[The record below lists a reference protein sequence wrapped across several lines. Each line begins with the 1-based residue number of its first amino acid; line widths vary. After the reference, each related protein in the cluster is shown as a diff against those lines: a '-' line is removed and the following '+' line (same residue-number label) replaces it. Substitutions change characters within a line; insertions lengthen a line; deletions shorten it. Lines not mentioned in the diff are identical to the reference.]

1 MAFLNSR
8 EADVVV
14 QDGFQDYD
22 VPPPAVSVRQVE
34 QFMREKDLEAAIK
47 SKASSLSGTYG
58 VFIPVGLVRTALH
71 KGEHYLLAQLI
82 VNFGG
87 P

>member
-8 EADVVV
+8 EGEAEIVV

-34 QFMREKDLEAAIK
+34 QFMREKDLEAASK
-47 SKASSLSGTYG
+47 SKTSSSSGMRYS
-58 VFIPVGLVRTALH
+58 FRWVGYV
-71 KGEHYLLAQLI
+71 QL
-82 VNFGG
+82 
-87 P
+87 